1 MSLNPQ
7 QELLEAHE
15 AWAEAI
21 FRHLFFRLSD
31 RERALE
37 LVQEVFLRVWQTL
50 VRGERVE
57 NMRAFL
63 YRIAHNLII
72 DEYRKTKSSSLEA
85 LNEETG
91 FEPVG
96 GDENDLVAELERV
109 EIIAQLHQV
118 PTPYREA
125 LVYRYV
131 DDLPVKEIATLLGE
145 TENVISVRIHRGLG
159 KLRQLI
165 LQHGNA

>member
-15 AWAEAI
+15 TWAEAI

-50 VRGERVE
+50 IRGEKVE

-72 DEYRKTKSSSLEA
+72 DEYRKTKSPSLEA

-91 FEPVG
+91 FEPAG
-96 GDENDLVAELERV
+96 SDEDDLVAELEGA
-109 EIIAQLHQV
+109 EIVAQLHLV

-125 LVYRYV
+125 LIYRYV

-165 LQHGNA
+165 SNHGNA